1 MCATENTTS
10 MKVLVRVGEVIVGM
24 NVRLKDNFVYDSSN
38 ITASRNLL
46 ARPIS
51 AAAHQQEMFV
61 AFLDL

>member
-1 MCATENTTS
+1 

-46 ARPIS
+46 ARPIR
-51 AAAHQQEMFV
+51 AAAHQQGMFV